1 MECLMDFKD
10 IPPLYSTKIINL
22 VKNKGSPEL
31 CRKYLE
37 YLTMKYK
44 VSESKYH
51 TELAISYINEI
62 TDIVSKKYMYGD
74 EIDIEEVENDQKI
87 CELRAKLMRFL
98 ETSRKYHLN
107 LIFIKLPYEYMLPE
121 MAFILA
127 CDKQYTKAFEI
138 CVRELGNVSFSK
150 TMCDKIYGLLGDDS
164 IFLKLFEVY
173 YENGLTDAAIDLLTR
188 KIDVISHEKVLKLLK
203 GDERLSEKHFNILR
217 DIVSKVEK

>member
-1 MECLMDFKD
+1 MDFKD
-10 IPPLYSTKIINL
+10 IPPLYSSNIINM

-37 YLTMKYK
+37 YLTMTYN

-51 TELAISYINEI
+51 TELAVSYINEI
-62 TDIVSKKYMYGD
+62 TDIVDKNYMYGD
-74 EIDIEEVENDQKI
+74 EIDIEGVENDESI
-87 CELRAKLMRFL
+87 CRLRQKLMQFL

-138 CVRELGNVSFSK
+138 
-150 TMCDKIYGLLGDDS
+150 
-164 IFLKLFEVY
+164 
-173 YENGLTDAAIDLLTR
+173 
-188 KIDVISHEKVLKLLK
+188 
-203 GDERLSEKHFNILR
+203 
-217 DIVSKVEK
+217 